1 MLKNWAMMGLGS
13 GPEGKIYITD
23 NDSIEKSNLNRQF
36 LFRPKDVG
44 KNKSDVAAL
53 AVQAMNP
60 DLTGKIDSKLD
71 KVGPET
77 EDIFNDDFWTQLN
90 IVVNALDNVEARTYV
105 DRRCVFYKNH
115 YWNLVLWVPR
125 VTLKL
130 LFQT

>member
-1 MLKNWAMMGLGS
+1 M
-13 GPEGKIYITD
+13 
-23 NDSIEKSNLNRQF
+23 
-36 LFRPKDVG
+36 FRPKDVG

-53 AVQAMNP
+53 AVQQMNP
-60 DLTGKIDSKLD
+60 DLKGKIDSKLD

-77 EDIFNDDFWTQLN
+77 EDIFDDKFWTQLN

-115 YWNLVLWVPR
+115 CWSLVLWVLK

-130 LFQT
+130 SFQT